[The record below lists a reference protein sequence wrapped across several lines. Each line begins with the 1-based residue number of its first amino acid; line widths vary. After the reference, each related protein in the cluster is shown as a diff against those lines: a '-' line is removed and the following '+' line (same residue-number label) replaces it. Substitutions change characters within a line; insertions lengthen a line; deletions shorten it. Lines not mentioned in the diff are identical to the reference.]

1 MLQNA
6 TVTKDENLKMFEGS
20 LNEMQQQND
29 HVLKGW
35 GGWSLLRR
43 YVDKLEIQMI
53 IYCIDVTFPKLIQ
66 LNCTSD
72 GVGQWSNPCQIQSPA
87 PGKGLYS
94 SYVRK
99 DPFPEKQTLF
109 MDKEL
114 LLV

>member
-1 MLQNA
+1 
-6 TVTKDENLKMFEGS
+6 
-20 LNEMQQQND
+20 MQQQND
-29 HVLKGW
+29 HALKGW
-35 GGWSLLRR
+35 GGWSLLRC

-53 IYCIDVTFPKLIQ
+53 ILYRCGISKVDKAELH
-66 LNCTSD
+66 
-72 GVGQWSNPCQIQSPA
+72 GVAQWLSACLAYGRIQIQSPA

-109 MDKEL
+109 RDKEL